1 MYHGAWLQGYIQ
13 TIPTYRVYQLC
24 HTVVQITVFDLLKLM
39 YMYIHLYYYTCAIYG
54 VTIAPTRAA
63 AVWKPSA
70 NALTLVGYTSGVYT

>member
-1 MYHGAWLQGYIQ
+1 MLYRLIE
-13 TIPTYRVYQLC
+13 PTDPIIHVYRSSNFLSYEIRSTEAHVHLC
-24 HTVVQITVFDLLKLM
+24 
-39 YMYIHLYYYTCAIYG
+39 YYTCAIYG